1 MDLIPLTAY
10 KKQAIKGDDVE
21 DVKKLVGNRIRQL
34 RKGKGLSQEEL
45 GYKSELHYTHI
56 GAIERGEKN
65 WSIDTLV
72 KVAGG
77 LNVTVNDLLVLPS
90 KPENAKSLKKTIIA
104 EINESSPNA
113 LQLFSDMVRGVKL
126 MEANLTIQRKSKRK

>member
-1 MDLIPLTAY
+1 MDLIPFTAY

-65 WSIDTLV
+65 WSIETLV

-77 LNVTVNDLLVLPS
+77 LKVTINDLLIQPS
-90 KPENAKSLKKTIIA
+90 KPEDIKSLKKGVIA
-104 EINESSPNA
+104 EINQASPEA
-113 LQLFSDMVRGVKL
+113 LKIFSDMVRGVKL

>member
-1 MDLIPLTAY
+1 M
-10 KKQAIKGDDVE
+10 E
-21 DVKKLVGNRIRQL
+21 DVKKLVGDRIRQL
-34 RKGKGLSQEEL
+34 RKVRKLSQEEL
-45 GYKSELHYTHI
+45 GYKSDLHYTHI

-90 KPENAKSLKKTIIA
+90 KPEEIKKLKKTIA
-104 EINESSPNA
+104 TEINESSA
-113 LQLFSDMVRGVKL
+113 EVLKIFSDMVRGLKSL
-126 MEANLTIQRKSKRK
+126 EANLTIEKRTKKK

>member
-1 MDLIPLTAY
+1 
-10 KKQAIKGDDVE
+10 VE

-34 RKGKGLSQEEL
+34 RKGKGLSQEDL
-45 GYKSELHYTHI
+45 GDKSDLHYTHI

-72 KVAGG
+72 KVAEG

-90 KPENAKSLKKTIIA
+90 KPADIRNLKKGIIA
-104 EINESSPNA
+104 EINESSPGA
-113 LQLFSDMVRGVKL
+113 LRLFSDMVRDVKSL
-126 MEANLTIQRKSKRK
+126 EANLTRIKKK

>member
-1 MDLIPLTAY
+1 MDLIPFTAY

-65 WSIDTLV
+65 WSIETLV
-72 KVAGG
+72 KVVRIPAQAATRFR
-77 LNVTVNDLLVLPS
+77 L
-90 KPENAKSLKKTIIA
+90 KSPPDSVSFRHPIPG
-104 EINESSPNA
+104 ESA
-113 LQLFSDMVRGVKL
+113 
-126 MEANLTIQRKSKRK
+126 T